1 MLGLMNT
8 YFLLALLFGLA
19 GWVGF
24 LTYQMGNLRRQ
35 HRILGRGLNE
45 VNLYDALTAHIERV
59 DEIEQLI
66 NDVVTEQ
73 EKQSA
78 KLLRTVQLVGLV
90 RYDAF
95 GDMGGR
101 LSFVLALLD
110 ARGNGVLVTTICGRQ
125 ETRTYAKDIKGGKA
139 AVVLTEEE
147 QQAISQALGRR
158 K

>member
-1 MLGLMNT
+1 MYFLIVLVLGL
-8 YFLLALLFGLA
+8 AA
-19 GWVGF
+19 WVGF

-45 VNLYDALTAHIERV
+45 VNLYEALTAHVERV
-59 DEIEQLI
+59 DEFEQLI
-66 NDVVTEQ
+66 SDVISEQ
-73 EKQSA
+73 EKLNR
-78 KLLRTVQLVGLV
+78 KLLQTVQHVGLV

-95 GDMGGR
+95 NDMGGR

-110 ARGNGVLVTTICGRQ
+110 AGGNGILVTTICGRQ
-125 ETRTYAKDIKGGKA
+125 ETRTYAKDIKAGKA

-147 QQAISQALGRR
+147 QQAISQALSRR

>member
-8 YFLLALLFGLA
+8 YFFLALVVGLA
-19 GWVGF
+19 GWIGF
-24 LTYQMGNLRRQ
+24 LTYQMGNLRKQ

-66 NDVVTEQ
+66 NDVVSEQ
-73 EKQSA
+73 EKQNTR
-78 KLLRTVQLVGLV
+78 LLRTVQRVGLV

-95 GDMGGR
+95 GDMGGK

-110 ARGNGVLVTTICGRQ
+110 AGGNGVLVTTICGRQ
-125 ETRTYAKDIKGGKA
+125 ETRTYAKGIRGGKA

-147 QQAISQALGRR
+147 QQAISEALRGR